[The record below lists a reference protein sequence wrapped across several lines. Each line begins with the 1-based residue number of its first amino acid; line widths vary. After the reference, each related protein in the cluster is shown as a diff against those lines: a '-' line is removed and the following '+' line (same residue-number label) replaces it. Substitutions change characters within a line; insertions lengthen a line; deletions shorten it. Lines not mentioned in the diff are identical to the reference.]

1 MASARHFMVAKEKNF
16 EKWFLLFSAFLVTMI
31 SIPII
36 KHQWKPINFKGKLIT
51 NNDALSQY
59 ELLCLYL
66 HLLGSWSATMKAT
79 RLQIKGYLLIFLYS
93 KEYISITD
101 SKASDGLELNWCCHY
116 DRLCRCLPK
125 NKTKQNRKKTTQSNK
140 HVYKYFQ
147 TAMALKRR
155 NANLKLYPY

>member
-1 MASARHFMVAKEKNF
+1 MVAKEKNF

-116 DRLCRCLPK
+116 DHYVDACQK
-125 NKTKQNRKKTTQSNK
+125 NKKQKKTTTTTKTNSPQSNK

-147 TAMALKRR
+147 TATALKHR
-155 NANLKLYPY
+155 NAKLKLYPH